1 MKDLVIEPPYTTG
14 VVPDLS
20 PDANMSAAAHTAPEH
35 ARPVTDSRTDA
46 SPVTNNDARTKLV
59 SINESRNEL
68 EVIDLTSGSDVETTE
83 GQKVPSVPLMIESTS
98 LPTPLRITKLPTI
111 GNQQPLP
118 IGLQPTLKAPEGAE
132 QHPLESRQ
140 HESRHRQFVAA
151 GAQLTP
157 PATPGPIDL
166 EIPAKVMGGNANAR
180 HVATRQTS
188 IREHFPTNK
197 QAEADDVDIEM
208 YDISK
213 GQTVL
218 QRWLLGDKSRQI
230 RSQDTD
236 IKMED
241 VMTPPPSAP
250 KPLSKPE
257 RTDLENGEIPDTSVP
272 ALPTRANPPGN
283 GPHDQGL
290 LRTPPPGPR
299 RPSWQRKADRYRP
312 YDDRSRDQRA
322 RLSPRYTSY

>member
-166 EIPAKVMGGNANAR
+166 EIPAKVMGGNA
-180 HVATRQTS
+180 TRGTS
-188 IREHFPTNK
+188 PRDRLQSENVSPPTNK
-197 QAEADDVDIEM
+197 PRLTM
-208 YDISK
+208 WISRC
-213 GQTVL
+213 T
-218 QRWLLGDKSRQI
+218 
-230 RSQDTD
+230 TF
-236 IKMED
+236 
-241 VMTPPPSAP
+241 
-250 KPLSKPE
+250 
-257 RTDLENGEIPDTSVP
+257 
-272 ALPTRANPPGN
+272 
-283 GPHDQGL
+283 
-290 LRTPPPGPR
+290 PR
-299 RPSWQRKADRYRP
+299 DRPSSSAGCLATRVVKSVLKTPTLRWK
-312 YDDRSRDQRA
+312 
-322 RLSPRYTSY
+322 T